1 MVGILLTIKKPIKPR
16 LNKFIYGFF
25 KNIKSNSKNINIGN
39 KVNPAAA
46 GEGTPVKYIF
56 VSISFGAKYISV
68 VKRAKRK
75 AEHTTKNKHKLQ
87 PKDFKSVSV
96 HK

>member
-1 MVGILLTIKKPIKPR
+1 M
-16 LNKFIYGFF
+16 FE
-25 KNIKSNSKNINIGN
+25 S
-39 KVNPAAA
+39 
-46 GEGTPVKYIF
+46 IF
-56 VSISFGAKYISV
+56 LGARYISV

-75 AEHTTKNKHKLQ
+75 AEHTTKNKHKLH